1 LIEIIAMPIYDY
13 FCPTNNKQVEV
24 SHSINQDVTTW
35 GELCKLA
42 KCEIGDTPE
51 DAKVR
56 RMLSAPRLITP
67 TSNNDYKNAG
77 FTKYVKRE
85 EGVYEDVTADSS
97 KNRLVN
103 REGKAIKE

>member
-1 LIEIIAMPIYDY
+1 MPIYDY
-13 FCPTNNKQVEV
+13 FCPTNNKQLEV
-24 SHSINQDVTTW
+24 WHSINLEVTTW

-42 KCEIGDTPE
+42 KCSPGDTPE
-51 DAKVR
+51 DAAVR
-56 RMLSAPRLITP
+56 RLLSAPRLIKP

-103 REGKAIKE
+103 REGKPIKE